1 MDFDI
6 GNILY
11 LVITLIVILSLA
23 VMKSQMKSHLG
34 SEIRGAY
41 EELIAIA
48 EDASSDAEKTK
59 AIQDFAEQ
67 IAGQLKA
74 GFSSGFSSGGDDDGE
89 ESTDAKFLRIKKQI
103 TLEGIKEV
111 PSQYSGGQGVLFS
124 VKNESEFPIKSIK
137 VNFDYYRAGE
147 LIDTKN
153 EWLNEIEVLDAGES
167 MNLKKDRSLPNG
179 LSEPQKNAFTFD
191 EVKASITSFR
201 IVEK

>member
-1 MDFDI
+1 
-6 GNILY
+6 
-11 LVITLIVILSLA
+11 
-23 VMKSQMKSHLG
+23 MKSQMKPHLG

-48 EDASSDAEKTK
+48 EDASSDADKTK

-67 IAGQLKA
+67 IAGQMKA
-74 GFSSGFSSGGDDDGE
+74 GFSSGFSSGGDDGE
-89 ESTDAKFLRIKKQI
+89 ESKDAKFLRIKKQI
-103 TLEGIKEV
+103 KLLGIKEV
-111 PSQYSGGQGVLFS
+111 PSQYSSRQGVLFS
-124 VKNESEFPIKSIK
+124 VKNESEFPVKSIK

-167 MNLKKDRSLPNG
+167 INLKKDRSLPNG
-179 LSEPQKNAFTFD
+179 LSEPEKIAFTFD